1 LHLTK
6 ATWLHLLPLALTLLV
21 GLGCGKKAEIN
32 QRDPV
37 RTVDPINGEMEALLM
52 KQTVDCDNGLAC
64 PGGMAKVA
72 IVDKNKL
79 KFCTGFLVNSVT
91 LATSSSCLTQS
102 LRLATEESRCQKDVH
117 VFFARSGFSESRRV
131 GCKRLLLASQIPGN
145 DPILWRNDIS
155 YIELSEPVYRRSF
168 RLSRDATEDR
178 KYLTMWK
185 VDADNDEVGIIRK
198 QDCQIVL
205 NSYVN
210 PISNSAFS
218 PVMTLSGCEFKKGNT
233 GSILLSPQG
242 RWRGMVSQPVDKT
255 LVDFLNNSGLMV
267 EPLASLVHASSAA
280 CLPSV
285 LESDPA
291 TERDCFKDLDYRQ
304 VDRQRSEMLN
314 TEVPYQ
320 YSRGE
325 IAKEVNTLRPYF
337 KWDAQLVKNPNEAS
351 YGIKLVPVCMNNIK
365 GWIDQV
371 GRGTKRYT
379 YSMVLPAWKLKL
391 GFDRG
396 ARLVS
401 RVETDVM
408 NKIFVQF
415 SPRTAW
421 NTGDTNVFVW
431 AEGTQSTVYE
441 DVKACPTT
449 DEATASTDAT
459 ISLFDL
465 YASFATH

>member
-1 LHLTK
+1 
-6 ATWLHLLPLALTLLV
+6 
-21 GLGCGKKAEIN
+21 
-32 QRDPV
+32 
-37 RTVDPINGEMEALLM
+37 
-52 KQTVDCDNGLAC
+52 
-64 PGGMAKVA
+64 
-72 IVDKNKL
+72 
-79 KFCTGFLVNSVT
+79 
-91 LATSSSCLTQS
+91 
-102 LRLATEESRCQKDVH
+102 
-117 VFFARSGFSESRRV
+117 
-131 GCKRLLLASQIPGN
+131 
-145 DPILWRNDIS
+145 
-155 YIELSEPVYRRSF
+155 
-168 RLSRDATEDR
+168 
-178 KYLTMWK
+178 
-185 VDADNDEVGIIRK
+185 
-198 QDCQIVL
+198 
-205 NSYVN
+205 
-210 PISNSAFS
+210 
-218 PVMTLSGCEFKKGNT
+218 
-233 GSILLSPQG
+233 
-242 RWRGMVSQPVDKT
+242 
-255 LVDFLNNSGLMV
+255 
-267 EPLASLVHASSAA
+267 LVHASSAA